1 MQIILADTSFRNQC
15 LPFTES
21 RAVADLRMGI
31 LTIRERWQH
40 IAGKEVFVATVPWL
54 RCLYPALPSGNAIWI
69 DAQALAD
76 DAAAE
81 AALALQPGTSLQWA
95 GRTWACCTD
104 AANLQDAD
112 NLFSGN
118 YTSVEKA
125 VTYLSHPWQ
134 IMQWNREWLLAD
146 FNRIT
151 AQRFSEPIP
160 EAVHCVNAKNIFI
173 EPGAQIMHC
182 WLNAS
187 EGPIYIGKDAYIME
201 GSAIRGPFAMG
212 EGSVLKMH
220 ASIYGATTLGP
231 FCTAGGEIKN
241 VVMMGYSN
249 KAHQGYLGDSVIGEW
264 CNLGAGTT
272 NSNVKNTA
280 GMVKVWDFHSNQYI
294 SVANKCGVIM
304 GDYCTVAI
312 NSAIN
317 TGSMFGT
324 CCNIFGTGLLPTI
337 VPSGSWGVTG
347 IRYQLNKAIASI
359 SNWKQFKGRT
369 FTADEI
375 SVLEH
380 IFAHRSM

>member
-1 MQIILADTSFRNQC
+1 
-15 LPFTES
+15 
-21 RAVADLRMGI
+21 
-31 LTIRERWQH
+31 
-40 IAGKEVFVATVPWL
+40 
-54 RCLYPALPSGNAIWI
+54 
-69 DAQALAD
+69 
-76 DAAAE
+76 
-81 AALALQPGTSLQWA
+81 
-95 GRTWACCTD
+95 
-104 AANLQDAD
+104 
-112 NLFSGN
+112 
-118 YTSVEKA
+118 
-125 VTYLSHPWQ
+125 
-134 IMQWNREWLLAD
+134 MQWNRDWLIAD

-201 GSAIRGPFAMG
+201 GAAIRGPFAMG
-212 EGSVLKMH
+212 DGSVVKMH
-220 ASIYGATTLGP
+220 SSIYGATTLGP
-231 FCTAGGEIKN
+231 ACTAGGEIKN

-280 GMVKVWDFHSNQYI
+280 SMVKVWDFNTDQYI
-294 SVANKCGVIM
+294 PVANKCGVIM

-359 SNWKQFKGRT
+359 SNWKQFKGHSLT
-369 FTADEI
+369 VEEI